1 MGKLTSVGKSLPGR
15 KRCGV
20 VLGRFDTRRSLLVA
34 AARLGIFVLFEWT
47 VALLELRQ
55 TGNCMKTIS
64 HINLSRQ
71 SLFGKIK
78 IFTCISN

>member
-47 VALLELRQ
+47 VRK
-55 TGNCMKTIS
+55 TGNCNENNITY
-64 HINLSRQ
+64 Q
-71 SLFGKIK
+71 SFKDRGCLEK
-78 IFTCISN
+78 